1 MPMIIFFVAQNH
13 KKLALSEIL
22 DIEKLHNV
30 DKPIK
35 VANGLPN
42 ECYTNESYLAHEKE
56 KIFFNKWV
64 VVGVGSSIPNIGD
77 AKPYNLLGIPLIL
90 IRDKNMKIRVFH
102 NVCSHRCLKLVN
114 EKKNVGKIIR
124 CPYHAWSYDLKG
136 KLKAA
141 PHIGGTNQ
149 HKPKGFNFSDHGLKY
164 IKIHV
169 WHDWIFINFN
179 GKAKK
184 FEEYARPLI
193 KKFDDIDL
201 TKLKYATTLD
211 FGKINTN
218 WKFLIENFIEP
229 YHVQFVHK
237 TTTNQPLKDHYT
249 IVDGMCYG
257 SGVDVN
263 EEDTN
268 NDSALSV
275 TSKYLSLFPNFI
287 IGTYFPNQIGVYLN
301 IPISPGITSQ
311 KRIIY
316 TTDGKDMSEK
326 EIKTARNIWW
336 SVHKEDHEMCERLQE
351 GRYSPAANEGG
362 LLSTVWEKG
371 VRAFQKLIVDATIK
385 SSKSIKR
392 KKNV

>member
-1 MPMIIFFVAQNH
+1 
-13 KKLALSEIL
+13 
-22 DIEKLHNV
+22 
-30 DKPIK
+30 
-35 VANGLPN
+35 
-42 ECYTNESYLAHEKE
+42 
-56 KIFFNKWV
+56 
-64 VVGVGSSIPNIGD
+64 
-77 AKPYNLLGIPLIL
+77 
-90 IRDKNMKIRVFH
+90 MK
-102 NVCSHRCLKLVN
+102 
-114 EKKNVGKIIR
+114 KKNVGKIIR

-136 KLKAA
+136 ELKAA
-141 PHIGGTNQ
+141 PHVGGTNQ
-149 HKPKGFNFSDHGLKY
+149 HKPKGFNFSDHGLKS
-164 IKIHV
+164 IKIHI

-249 IVDGMCYG
+249 VVDGMCYG

-326 EIKTARNIWW
+326 EIKTATNIWW

-351 GRYSPAANEGG
+351 GRYSPAAKEGG
-362 LLSTVWEKG
+362 LLSPVWEKG